1 MRTLKSFSVVFRWG
15 IALAF
20 LLAAISLT
28 PAQTIWNG
36 PNVGFYHP
44 YLGAQ
49 DQLTANVIFTRGS
62 GGGLYNSALEA
73 GATPGISPK
82 GTAWAVGTLAN
93 YNTLSYG
100 ACPLEAGE
108 RPPND
113 IGKTYVVHLIT
124 NNIYLQLTLT
134 NWGGAGGVSGQQTF
148 GYTRSTPALAVPT
161 VSITNPVGGAVF
173 AAPASLKL
181 GASASVS
188 SGAVT
193 NVAFFANSTLLG
205 SVTVAP
211 FNLTSSPLAAGAYAL
226 AAVATA
232 SGISATSAVANVTVV
247 NPVAV
252 SLSGVNLNSSQ
263 FAFNYTA
270 NAGLTY
276 MVQSSS
282 NLVNWVSLTTN
293 VASGSPVPFSGPF
306 NSTGMKFYR
315 VGRLPNP

>member
-1 MRTLKSFSVVFRWG
+1 M
-15 IALAF
+15 F
-20 LLAAISLT
+20 LLAAVSLT
-28 PAQTIWNG
+28 QASTVWNG
-36 PNVGFYHP
+36 PNMGFYHP

-49 DQLTANVIFTRGS
+49 DQLTTNVIFTRGS
-62 GGGLYNSALEA
+62 SGGLYNSALES
-73 GATPGISPK
+73 GGVPGISPK
-82 GTAWAVGTLAN
+82 GTEWAVGTLAN
-93 YNTLSYG
+93 TNLAYG

-134 NWGGAGGVSGQQTF
+134 NWGGAGGAPNQQTF
-148 GYTRSTPALAVPT
+148 GYTRSTPALVVPA
-161 VSITNPVGGAVF
+161 VSITNPAGGAVF

-188 SGAVT
+188 GGTVT
-193 NVAFFANSTLLG
+193 NVAFFANATLLG

-211 FNLTSSPLAAGAYAL
+211 FNLTSSPLAAGAYSL

-232 SGISATSAVANVTVV
+232 SGISATSTVV
-247 NPVAV
+247 SIRVVSPVAV
-252 SLSGVNLNSSQ
+252 NLSGMNLSSSQ
-263 FAFNYTA
+263 FSFNYTA

-276 MVQSSS
+276 FVQSSS

-293 VASGSPVPFSGPF
+293 VASGSPVSFSGPF
-306 NSTGMKFYR
+306 DSTGMKFYR